1 MIVIASNRG
10 PLSAA
15 GGLVTGLRPLL
26 DQGAMW
32 IAAAVTDT
40 DRAAPPSDQVVLLDF
55 DSETFRLAYD
65 VVANETLWFLHH
77 GLWDLARQPT
87 FDSAWRQAWVAY
99 EHYNEAFATAI
110 CERAP
115 ADSVVLVQDY
125 HLALTGELVRVRRP
139 DLRTVHFTHT
149 AYATPEEQGALP
161 ADVRQRL
168 AVGMAGFDRCG
179 FHSARWEQRYRRG
192 AETIGAQPPDTF
204 VAPLAPDASGL
215 RSVAGSAECDT
226 KLAAIDAAADGRF
239 LLVRV
244 DRLELSKN
252 ILRGFLAFDSLL
264 RRRADLRGH
273 ITFAAYVHASRTGVE
288 AYRRYAEEIRHA
300 AAAINERFGT
310 PKWTPVLLETTDD
323 FARSVAALRRY
334 DALLVNPIRDGL
346 NLVAL
351 EGPLVNERSGSV
363 LCSTE
368 AGVFD
373 QLGGAAIEVHPF
385 DVEATAAAI
394 ETAVDSSV
402 RERVARADELRG
414 IAEARTPADWLAAQ
428 LEVTS

>member
-1 MIVIASNRG
+1 
-10 PLSAA
+10 
-15 GGLVTGLRPLL
+15 
-26 DQGAMW
+26 MW

-323 FARSVAALRRY
+323 FARSGCCPAAVRRAARQP
-334 DALLVNPIRDGL
+334 DPRW
-346 NLVAL
+346 
-351 EGPLVNERSGSV
+351 
-363 LCSTE
+363 TE
-368 AGVFD
+368 PRCPRR
-373 QLGGAAIEVHPF
+373 AA
-385 DVEATAAAI
+385 
-394 ETAVDSSV
+394 
-402 RERVARADELRG
+402 RERAQRQRAVQHRGLACSISLVGRRSRCIHSTSRRQPRRSRPPSIRVCESVSRALMSCEASPRRARRQIGSPL
-414 IAEARTPADWLAAQ
+414 
-428 LEVTS
+428 SSK